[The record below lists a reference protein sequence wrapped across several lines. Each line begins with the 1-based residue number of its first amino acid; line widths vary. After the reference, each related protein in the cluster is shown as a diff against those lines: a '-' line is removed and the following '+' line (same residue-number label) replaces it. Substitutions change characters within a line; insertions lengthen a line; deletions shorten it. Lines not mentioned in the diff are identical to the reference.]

1 MPLNRRQSGE
11 KKTVDSSESNKRS
24 ARSDPKK
31 QWKAQKL
38 DNKENVSRDT
48 SPSTDHDQPVEQYVV
63 ESVVDKKVS
72 KKGKIKYLLKWK
84 NFPHSAN
91 TWEPA
96 ENLDCPDLLAKYEKD
111 IAENQPSTSQATGP
125 SDKDTKKKTT
135 PAKKDDKQLV
145 IPPNYGFA
153 RGLEAEKIL
162 GASDAGGALK
172 FLMKWKGLED
182 ADIVLAK
189 EANIR
194 CPQVVISFYESM
206 LTWTPNE

>member
-1 MPLNRRQSGE
+1 MG
-11 KKTVDSSESNKRS
+11 KKTVDSLESNKRS

-111 IAENQPSTSQATGP
+111 IAENQPSTSQAKGP
-125 SDKDTKKKTT
+125 SDKEAKWYDQY
-135 PAKKDDKQLV
+135 AKK
-145 IPPNYGFA
+145 
-153 RGLEAEKIL
+153 
-162 GASDAGGALK
+162 LK
-172 FLMKWKGLED
+172 NK
-182 ADIVLAK
+182 
-189 EANIR
+189 
-194 CPQVVISFYESM
+194 
-206 LTWTPNE
+206 